1 MAMRGPRHPIG
12 AAPWI
17 VEERTTALHIA
28 QSEVD
33 EFMFSAKNE
42 LDWLNEHMADI
53 FSENQI
59 NVADIFKTP
68 GKLRGKTPRTAR
80 KTNKG
85 DIRAEKPL
93 TDVFSSTPKGAP
105 NPFAVSKLTS
115 LQQQHRRQSPTFTV
129 AEDKPAPPRKSQSP
143 QRVLPAK
150 TAASTTSAATTKAK
164 AAAAQSTKAPA
175 AAPAPVAKP
184 TKTAP
189 SLIGSGYHG
198 SQSQDMAIDGGNDDE
213 DELAGDDMA
222 TQPFSQPTRP
232 ATPEAAT
239 RMPATSK
246 AADEKHQS
254 VTVESPADVEMSPV
268 EMADHA
274 SPTQPTVD
282 PTFHSAREEQ
292 TAVVPPA
299 VPEAAKPSS
308 PAADTEILSSSPFC
322 PVQSPSSVAVKKQA
336 SPPKPM
342 APASPKRKPVPAP
355 SSPLQSTTPAC
366 PPPRELL
373 SAMGISA
380 APTASSPALA
390 YMGVPP
396 AAPTPPMAAIPAF
409 IAEKGAAVTA
419 AWEETDVEDD
429 VVVYEGEAVIDD
441 VPQGHDDV
449 DQSVLRPVLDDE
461 KADEGAEEE
470 AEEEEEPSSPVRPVV
485 RKSSMNFASL
495 PARAPFTSNKS
506 LGAGAV
512 LARTGQAEPA
522 RPSYYNRP
530 TGGKSL
536 NNARPPEPQDD
547 DDDDRLDEMD
557 IDGQNTAAA
566 GKDLA
571 EHNKTYAQRLHDRIS
586 MLGKSQANAP
596 RPSKSLAAFAQQQEA
611 YHAAQQKSQQNASLS
626 PKRTATSVAAPG
638 AFPEDDDEEEEE
650 EKEEEEEGDED
661 DDWIDPPPIVA
672 AATTAPVAKT
682 TKTTATTTTAA
693 TNAAEEVTEAVLPKQ
708 RQQDVLKKAL
718 APVIPERTTSAVS
731 IPTKSSSVPSLPTA
745 EGVAHATA
753 KPIAVSNPANPA
765 QAALAS
771 ALELDD
777 RPVSPNK
784 SPSRNYRDSPLKH
797 VKNKLSSILK
807 TSKGLLASSAALS
820 AEGKSSLLSPS
831 TTRLGLLM
839 GPSTESLALK
849 LQNDSAS
856 ELARPDLSRQTS
868 ATTTMSTTS
877 AASAASSMAI
887 ANTQE
892 SPVRSESPVRPNR
905 KTRAS
910 VERERREQKHREK
923 ELKEVQRMAEQMGK
937 LEKMREKER
946 EKARV
951 FVEDREKAAAVTEKP
966 AQTPAQRELRGNKQP
981 QPQQKVE
988 EEEEEVE
995 VEEEDDDIDILSQP
1009 PPPKPKTQ
1017 TSSPARVAA
1026 KPTRTSPRK
1035 VKAQQAGEDLD
1046 MADAPS
1052 TSMLP
1057 PPPPAHSMVSTSSA
1071 VPRSAQAPR
1080 TIRRPTKPTKEVP
1093 SKTKQAKTV
1102 IRVNTSSSQH
1112 QHQHHQQQ
1120 QQQSQFHPSN
1130 SILAASLHDTLAGP
1144 PQLKNKASTASL
1156 HTKPSL
1162 QSLKSSV
1169 SSTGRPKALELA
1181 AKRKEAE
1188 EREAQRK
1195 RDVKAEM
1202 ERKRAALQEQ
1212 EERRQEQ
1219 QRQKEREREQAQAE
1233 AAAAKKA
1240 AAAAAQRQ
1248 AAIEKAKQTRAPPPV
1263 QRTQLPSGGS
1273 GDYGRSE
1280 AQPPRPQSR
1289 LATAAGSTMHR
1300 SQEEQHRP
1308 VNAVLSHTAKALS
1321 KRPLPGA
1328 DAFESQNH
1336 GRPGTAGGGHAAG
1349 GSNMPSYQHKD
1360 AKRIRMSEEFDE
1372 NELEMGGHD
1381 VRVSSIKGPPELP
1394 SKSVFGN
1401 GYSTAPTNVSRDL
1414 FKSTVTA
1421 QHNKA
1426 GHPMDMAQ
1434 VSKAAISFAPSG
1446 NTGTVLAAAVAAA
1459 ASTSAS
1465 QSTHKTPLRPAGTQL
1480 AGKSAAKS
1488 AAKSVGKSAAKSA
1501 AKSSPRFP
1509 NGDAIELP
1517 DIQTDDE
1524 DSEEEHVN
1532 AAPWADSPDLRRALM
1547 RQETVDPFQV
1557 FGPPGPLNME
1567 EVFNKTKERW
1577 HKFRARTSSAN
1588 WSGIDRLTE
1597 DDIRKDLAARD
1608 KIRREGGWSYD
1619 LGKDML

>member
-28 QSEVD
+28 QSEVE

-42 LDWLNEHMADI
+42 LDWLNEHMAEI

-80 KTNKG
+80 KANKG
-85 DIRAEKPL
+85 DIRAPL

-115 LQQQHRRQSPTFTV
+115 LQQQQRRRSPTFTV

-143 QRVLPAK
+143 QRVVPAK
-150 TAASTTSAATTKAK
+150 AATTTKAK
-164 AAAAQSTKAPA
+164 AVAAQNTKAASAPA
-175 AAPAPVAKP
+175 PAPAPAPVAGP
-184 TKTAP
+184 TKAAP
-189 SLIGSGYHG
+189 SIIDSGYYG
-198 SQSQDMAIDGGNDDE
+198 SQSQDMAIDGSDDDE
-213 DELAGDDMA
+213 DELAGDDMS

-232 ATPEAAT
+232 TTPEAVA
-239 RMPATSK
+239 RKPVVSK
-246 AADEKHQS
+246 AADKHKS
-254 VTVESPADVEMSPV
+254 APAEAAKLSPAPAYTTTPMIDVEMSPV
-268 EMADHA
+268 EIIDHA
-274 SPTQPTVD
+274 SPTQPTVE
-282 PTFHSAREEQ
+282 PTFHSAKEEQ

-299 VPEAAKPSS
+299 VQEAAKPSS
-308 PAADTEILSSSPFC
+308 PVADTEILSSSPFC
-322 PVQSPSSVAVKKQA
+322 PVQSPSSVIAEKLT
-336 SPPKPM
+336 SPPKPKAM
-342 APASPKRKPVPAP
+342 ASPKRKPVPAP

-373 SAMGISA
+373 SAMGVSVMPA
-380 APTASSPALA
+380 ASSPALA
-390 YMGVPP
+390 SKGVPP

-409 IAEKGAAVTA
+409 VAEKRAAVAA
-419 AWEETDVEDD
+419 AWEETDAEED
-429 VVVYEGEAVIDD
+429 VVYEEEVAVDD
-441 VPQGHDDV
+441 VAVNDDDV
-449 DQSVLRPVLDDE
+449 DRNIPRPRLDDE
-461 KADEGAEEE
+461 KEEEE
-470 AEEEEEPSSPVRPVV
+470 AVEEEDPSSPVRPIV

-512 LARTGQAEPA
+512 LARNGQAEPA
-522 RPSYYNRP
+522 RTSYYNRP

-536 NNARPPEPQDD
+536 NIARAPEPEEDD
-547 DDDDRLDEMD
+547 YRDDEMD
-557 IDGQNTAAA
+557 MDDQSAAA
-566 GKDLA
+566 VGKDMA

-611 YHAAQQKSQQNASLS
+611 HQAAQQKAQHSTSLS

-638 AFPEDDDEEEEE
+638 AFPEDEDDE
-650 EKEEEEEGDED
+650 DDD
-661 DDWIDPPPIVA
+661 DDWIDPPPTVA
-672 AATTAPVAKT
+672 V
-682 TKTTATTTTAA
+682 ATTTPAPKTAKETAPA
-693 TNAAEEVTEAVLPKQ
+693 TVSAAEEVTEFVLPKQ
-708 RQQDVLKKAL
+708 RQQDVSRPASPKKAL
-718 APVIPERTTSAVS
+718 APIIPERTTSAVTV
-731 IPTKSSSVPSLPTA
+731 PTKSSSVPSLPTG
-745 EGVAHATA
+745 ESTA
-753 KPIAVSNPANPA
+753 LTKTKPISVSNPANPT
-765 QAALAS
+765 QVALAS
-771 ALELDD
+771 ASELED
-777 RPVSPNK
+777 RPPSPSK

-849 LQNDSAS
+849 LLNDSAS

-868 ATTTMSTTS
+868 ATTTTSTTSAVS
-877 AASAASSMAI
+877 AASAASSSIISNA
-887 ANTQE
+887 QE

-910 VERERREQKHREK
+910 AERERREQKHREK
-923 ELKEVQRMAEQMGK
+923 ELKEVQRMADQMGK

-951 FVEDREKAAAVTEKP
+951 FVEDQEKIAAAAEKP

-981 QPQQKVE
+981 QPQPQPQPE
-988 EEEEEVE
+988 
-995 VEEEDDDIDILSQP
+995 EEEDDDMDILSQP
-1009 PPPKPKTQ
+1009 PPPKPKPQ

-1035 VKAQQAGEDLD
+1035 AKAQQAEDDLD
-1046 MADAPS
+1046 MGDAPS

-1057 PPPPAHSMVSTSSA
+1057 PPPPAHSTAPTSSA

-1080 TIRRPTKPTKEVP
+1080 TIRRPIKPTKDAP
-1093 SKTKQAKTV
+1093 AKTKQAPTV

-1112 QHQHHQQQ
+1112 Q

-1130 SILAASLHDTLAGP
+1130 SILAASLHETLVGP

-1195 RDVKAEM
+1195 RDAKAEL

-1219 QRQKEREREQAQAE
+1219 LRQKEREREQAQAE

-1263 QRTQLPSGGS
+1263 QRTQLPSGPS
-1273 GDYGRSE
+1273 GDYGRSD

-1289 LATAAGSTMHR
+1289 LATATGSTMHR

-1328 DAFESQNH
+1328 DAYDSQNH

-1372 NELEMGGHD
+1372 DELEMGGHD
-1381 VRVSSIKGPPELP
+1381 VRVSSIKGPPVRPSNGFKKELP

-1401 GYSTAPTNVSRDL
+1401 GYSTAPNNVSRDL

-1421 QHNKA
+1421 QHNSQSRA

-1446 NTGTVLAAAVAAA
+1446 NSSTVSAAAAAAA
-1459 ASTSAS
+1459 AST
-1465 QSTHKTPLRPAGTQL
+1465 STHKTPLRPAGTQL

-1488 AAKSVGKSAAKSA
+1488 AVKSVGKSA

-1608 KIRREGGWSYD
+1608 KIRREGGWSYE

>member
-28 QSEVD
+28 QSEVE

-42 LDWLNEHMADI
+42 LDWLNEHMAEI

-85 DIRAEKPL
+85 DIRAPL

-115 LQQQHRRQSPTFTV
+115 LQQQQRRQSPTFTV

-143 QRVLPAK
+143 QRVIPAK
-150 TAASTTSAATTKAK
+150 TITAAKTK
-164 AAAAQSTKAPA
+164 AAAAQKTKA
-175 AAPAPVAKP
+175 AAPVPAATFAKP
-184 TKTAP
+184 TREAP
-189 SLIGSGYHG
+189 SLVDSGYHG
-198 SQSQDMAIDGGNDDE
+198 SQSQDAAVDYDEE
-213 DELAGDDMA
+213 DELAGDMS

-232 ATPEAAT
+232 ATPEAIT
-239 RMPATSK
+239 RKPVSTK
-246 AADEKHQS
+246 AAAKQKGAAP
-254 VTVESPADVEMSPV
+254 ESAVAAPSPVAAVAMSPD
-268 EMADHA
+268 EMADHP
-274 SPTQPTVD
+274 SPTQPTVE
-282 PTFHSAREEQ
+282 PTFHSAKEEQ
-292 TAVVPPA
+292 TAVVPA
-299 VPEAAKPSS
+299 AMPEAAKPCS
-308 PAADTEILSSSPFC
+308 PAADTEVLSSSPFC
-322 PVQSPSSVAVKKQA
+322 PVQSPSSVIAEKIA
-336 SPPKPM
+336 PSAKPM
-342 APASPKRKPVPAP
+342 ASASPKRKPVPAP

-380 APTASSPALA
+380 IPAASSPAIALVS
-390 YMGVPP
+390 VPP
-396 AAPTPPMAAIPAF
+396 AVPTPPMASVPAF
-409 IAEKGAAVTA
+409 IAEKRAAVTA
-419 AWEETDVEDD
+419 AWEEKEDEED
-429 VVVYEGEAVIDD
+429 VVVYEEDAAIDEVVEDRGNADQNVLQPRQD
-441 VPQGHDDV
+441 V
-449 DQSVLRPVLDDE
+449 E
-461 KADEGAEEE
+461 EEEEEEE
-470 AEEEEEPSSPVRPVV
+470 AEDPPSPVRPIV

-506 LGAGAV
+506 LGAGAG
-512 LARTGQAEPA
+512 LARAGQAEPT
-522 RPSYYNRP
+522 RTSYYNRP

-536 NNARPPEPQDD
+536 GNVRAAEPEGDE
-547 DDDDRLDEMD
+547 DRDDEMN
-557 IDGQNTAAA
+557 IDGQNTTA
-566 GKDLA
+566 
-571 EHNKTYAQRLHDRIS
+571 HNKTYAQRLHDRIS

-596 RPSKSLAAFAQQQEA
+596 RSSKSLAAFAQQQEA
-611 YHAAQQKSQQNASLS
+611 HHAAQQKAQQTASLS
-626 PKRTATSVAAPG
+626 PKRAATSIAAPG
-638 AFPEDDDEEEEE
+638 AFPEDEDD
-650 EKEEEEEGDED
+650 DDD
-661 DDWIDPPPIVA
+661 DDWIDPPPTAAAVASPPSNTAKDVA
-672 AATTAPVAKT
+672 AAANVVDETT
-682 TKTTATTTTAA
+682 
-693 TNAAEEVTEAVLPKQ
+693 EFVLPKQ
-708 RQQDVLKKAL
+708 RQQDASRLVSPKKVQ
-718 APVIPERTTSAVS
+718 APIIPERTTSAITV
-731 IPTKSSSVPSLPTA
+731 PTKSSSVPSLPTA
-745 EGVAHATA
+745 DSTA
-753 KPIAVSNPANPA
+753 LTTTKPISVSNPTNPTHVT
-765 QAALAS
+765 LAS
-771 ALELDD
+771 VSELED
-777 RPVSPNK
+777 RPTSPSK

-849 LQNDSAS
+849 HQNDSAS
-856 ELARPDLSRQTS
+856 DLSRPDLSRQTS
-868 ATTTMSTTS
+868 ATTTVSTTS
-877 AASAASSMAI
+877 AASAASSSVLSGTADI
-887 ANTQE
+887 PPAHE
-892 SPVRSESPVRPNR
+892 SPVRSESPSRPR

-910 VERERREQKHREK
+910 TERERREQKHREK

-951 FVEDREKAAAVTEKP
+951 FVEDQEKIAAAAAEKP
-966 AQTPAQRELRGNKQP
+966 APTPAPRELRGQKNPQSQP
-981 QPQQKVE
+981 QPQPLQPL
-988 EEEEEVE
+988 
-995 VEEEDDDIDILSQP
+995 DDDDDDMDILSQP
-1009 PPPKPKTQ
+1009 PPSKTKPQ
-1017 TSSPARVAA
+1017 PSSPARVAA

-1035 VKAQQAGEDLD
+1035 AKAQQADDDVD
-1046 MADAPS
+1046 MADAP

-1057 PPPPAHSMVSTSSA
+1057 PPPPAHSTVPTSST
-1071 VPRSAQAPR
+1071 VPRSAQGTR
-1080 TIRRPTKPTKEVP
+1080 TIRRPIKPTKEAP
-1093 SKTKQAKTV
+1093 AKTKQAPTV

-1112 QHQHHQQQ
+1112 QQQQ
-1120 QQQSQFHPSN
+1120 AQFHPSN
-1130 SILAASLHDTLAGP
+1130 SILAASLHETLVGP

-1195 RDVKAEM
+1195 RDAKAEI

-1240 AAAAAQRQ
+1240 AAAQAQRQ

-1263 QRTQLPSGGS
+1263 QRTQLPSGPS
-1273 GDYGRSE
+1273 ADYGRSE

-1328 DAFESQNH
+1328 DAYESQNH
-1336 GRPGTAGGGHAAG
+1336 GRPGPAGGNAG

-1372 NELEMGGHD
+1372 DELEMGGHG
-1381 VRVSSIKGPPELP
+1381 VRVSSIKGPPVRPSNGFKKELP
-1394 SKSVFGN
+1394 NKSVFGN
-1401 GYSTAPTNVSRDL
+1401 SYATAPANVSRDL

-1421 QHNKA
+1421 QHNNQSRA

-1446 NTGTVLAAAVAAA
+1446 NNSTASAAAAAAA
-1459 ASTSAS
+1459 ASTSAP
-1465 QSTHKTPLRPAGTQL
+1465 QGTHKTPLRPAGTQL

-1488 AAKSVGKSAAKSA
+1488 AGKSVGKSA

-1557 FGPPGPLNME
+1557 FGPPGPLIME

-1608 KIRREGGWSYD
+1608 KIRREGGWSYE